1 MQVIQ
6 NTFLLLSLFF
16 IIFARPSWCV
26 EKGSKINYMCTKSL
40 DPENPVTYSMTDIPL
55 LNNTT
60 KMSICMISMVLVL
73 GVMLIKIKVTKSS
86 PFNRKVFYFCLI
98 ITILYAATYFMS
110 MFDFYDVPCSDLLP
124 LFFIIFNVRSI

>member
-1 MQVIQ
+1 MNVAQ
-6 NTFLLLSLFF
+6 NTFLFLSIFF

-60 KMSICMISMVLVL
+60 KMSICMISMLLVL
-73 GVMLIKIKVTKSS
+73 GIMLLKLKVTKSS
-86 PFNRKVFYFCLI
+86 PFNRKVFYFCFLD
-98 ITILYAATYFMS
+98 TVLYGLVYFLS
-110 MFDFYDVPCSDLLP
+110 LFDIYEVPCSDLLP